1 MLADIGCLA
10 YEVGTNDAD
19 PDTVYVI
26 ELWTDAAAHRA
37 SLELP
42 EVRQS
47 IADARPLLSGV
58 FGGFDFEVAGSPLRD

>member
-1 MLADIGCLA
+1 M
-10 YEVGTNDAD
+10 
-19 PDTVYVI
+19 YVI
-26 ELWTDAAAHRA
+26 ELWKDASAHRA